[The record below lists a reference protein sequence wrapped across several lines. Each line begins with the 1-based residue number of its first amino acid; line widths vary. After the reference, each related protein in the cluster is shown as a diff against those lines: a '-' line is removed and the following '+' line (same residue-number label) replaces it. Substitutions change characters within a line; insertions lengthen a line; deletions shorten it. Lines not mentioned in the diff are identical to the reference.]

1 MPRSLLLG
9 TALAA
14 ALFLTA
20 CGGSNPKLIP
30 GDRAQTLK
38 DTVDRV
44 AQHVS
49 DSDCTAAQTS
59 LRQARNRVSE
69 LPRSV
74 DSKLKNNLNQWLDQI
89 GSRIPNDCKPS
100 KTPTPTPSATDT
112 PSATPTPTPSP
123 TKTPTATPSPTD
135 TPTPTPSATP
145 APTVTVQPPATGG
158 VNPGDANNG

>member
-30 GDRAQTLK
+30 SDRAQALK
-38 DTVDRV
+38 DQVDRV

-49 DSDCTAAQTS
+49 DQDCTGAQTS

-69 LPRSV
+69 LPRTV
-74 DSKLKNNLNQWLDQI
+74 DRKLKDNLNQWLDQI
-89 GSRIPNDCKPS
+89 GSRIPQDCKPS
-100 KTPTPTPSATDT
+100 KTPTPTPSATE
-112 PSATPTPTPSP
+112 TPTQTPTETP
-123 TKTPTATPSPTD
+123 TKTPTD
-135 TPTPTPSATP
+135 TPTPSATP
-145 APTVTVQPPATGG
+145 SATPTDTAVPTVTVQPPDSGG
-158 VNPGDANNG
+158 VNPGDDGNG